1 MNPKALSLT
10 ALTVALCVCAA
21 SSLEIS
27 QAEWENPSRAGS
39 AIWLI
44 NRHKWPVTVDSL
56 WVRNIGFQSWR
67 EARLK
72 AGGQERAYAA
82 GPAKGPWILLKPKE
96 KLKIRVGARDSLMV
110 SGFEIG
116 DRLRAG
122 RAARA
127 PEEEFSLEL
136 RIVDNAGRDCKVKV
150 SEAKP
155 AYIIE
160 TSPDVADSGPE
171 RD

>member
-1 MNPKALSLT
+1 MNSKAFFFT
-10 ALTVALCVCAA
+10 IALCICAA
-21 SSLEIS
+21 SSLEVS
-27 QAEWENPSRAGS
+27 QAEWENPSHTGS

-44 NRHKWPVTVDSL
+44 NRHKWPLTVDSL

-72 AGGQERAYAA
+72 TGSQVRFYAA
-82 GPAKGPWILLKPKE
+82 EPVKGQWILLKPRE
-96 KLKIRVGARDSLMV
+96 KRKIRVGARDSLMV

-136 RIVDNAGRDCKVKV
+136 RVVDNSGKTCKVKIA
-150 SEAKP
+150 EAKP

-160 TSPDVADSGPE
+160 TSPGVADSGPE
-171 RD
+171 KD